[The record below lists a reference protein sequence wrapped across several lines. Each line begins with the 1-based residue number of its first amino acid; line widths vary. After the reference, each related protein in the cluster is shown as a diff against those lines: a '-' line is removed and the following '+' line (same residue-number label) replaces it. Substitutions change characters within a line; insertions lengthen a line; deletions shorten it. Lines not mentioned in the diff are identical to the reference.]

1 MRTLIVDLIIVGL
14 LLVAGCKAAP
24 TPTAVSVGG
33 LEGIVSDAST
43 GAPLSGAQVHVAGQ
57 VGVFT
62 LTTDA
67 DGKYQTDGLPAG
79 AYLVSAQ
86 ATGYCVDVIQ
96 VGVVANVVSNGN
108 VALEPGEVAAA
119 TSMPPLTPVPT
130 PTPSLTSPPTPT
142 LAPSVTPRSTA
153 TSTPTPSPT
162 SPPTSCPPTGG
173 RPTTRHVA
181 PVLLEPP
188 DGAVFSGPRRITF
201 RWTGACCL
209 AADEYFVVSIPHPR
223 GVEEAWVKA
232 TAWRA
237 PDYLYLLVP
246 ESRQLTWN
254 VSVRR
259 HTGQY
264 PNGQWKG
271 PIVSPLSET
280 WCFTWLAED
289 RLESP
294 LPIPES
300 PLALP

>member
-1 MRTLIVDLIIVGL
+1 L
-14 LLVAGCKAAP
+14 LAAGCQASP
-24 TPTAVSVGG
+24 TPTTAPAGG
-33 LEGIVSDAST
+33 LEGIISDAST
-43 GAPLSGAQVHVAGQ
+43 GAPLPGAQVSVAGQ

-62 LTTDA
+62 QTTGP
-67 DGKYQTDGLPAG
+67 DGKYQAGELPAG

-86 ATGYCVDVIQ
+86 ATGYYVDVIQ
-96 VGVVANVVSNGN
+96 VGVAASVVSHAD
-108 VALEPGEVAAA
+108 VTLQPGEVAVAETA
-119 TSMPPLTPVPT
+119 PTPTPVPT
-130 PTPSLTSPPTPT
+130 PTLRAEPQDKVPSPTPPPTPT
-142 LAPSVTPRSTA
+142 LAPSATPRPSL
-153 TSTPTPSPT
+153 TPTPSPT
-162 SPPTSCPPTGG
+162 PLPTRCPPTGS
-173 RPTTRHVA
+173 RPATRHVTPA
-181 PVLLEPP
+181 LLEPP
-188 DGAVFSGPRRITF
+188 DGAVFSGPGRITF
-201 RWTGACCL
+201 RWTGSCCL

-280 WCFTWLAED
+280 WRFTWLAED

-294 LPIPES
+294 LPLPVS